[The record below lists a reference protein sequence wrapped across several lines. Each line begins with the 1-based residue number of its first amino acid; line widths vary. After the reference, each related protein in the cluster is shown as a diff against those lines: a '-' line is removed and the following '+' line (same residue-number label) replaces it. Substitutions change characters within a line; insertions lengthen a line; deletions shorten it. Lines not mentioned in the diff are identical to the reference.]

1 MSTTYLDEFISLVAA
16 EIKAGKSTQTSCY
29 FQAVRHIVESHSA
42 FRASSL
48 EAYAREYSCVVSDDL
63 RIISTTFRQM
73 ALEYF
78 KGNSSSL
85 KVDVAF
91 TLSTTESVLLNS
103 VRPHAAIV
111 LAATHSIAPCN
122 EAARCAQNDIIMPSM
137 GWCFPEITSI
147 VCFSMQTY
155 DMLSQLIDERAK
167 AARIV
172 ARTNERVDIGTR
184 RAYLNCLV
192 STLRM
197 LILIS
202 MPNAE
207 ANVSSSNTTFTSSG
221 INAQLIRDQLIEDV
235 QFVLRGYK

>member
-1 MSTTYLDEFISLVAA
+1 M
-16 EIKAGKSTQTSCY
+16 
-29 FQAVRHIVESHSA
+29 
-42 FRASSL
+42 
-48 EAYAREYSCVVSDDL
+48 
-63 RIISTTFRQM
+63 
-73 ALEYF
+73 
-78 KGNSSSL
+78 
-85 KVDVAF
+85 DVTF
-91 TLSTTESVLLNS
+91 TLSTTESDALLSTTES

-202 MPNAE
+202 MPMLKPACRHPRHSLLLE
-207 ANVSSSNTTFTSSG
+207 
-221 INAQLIRDQLIEDV
+221 
-235 QFVLRGYK
+235 